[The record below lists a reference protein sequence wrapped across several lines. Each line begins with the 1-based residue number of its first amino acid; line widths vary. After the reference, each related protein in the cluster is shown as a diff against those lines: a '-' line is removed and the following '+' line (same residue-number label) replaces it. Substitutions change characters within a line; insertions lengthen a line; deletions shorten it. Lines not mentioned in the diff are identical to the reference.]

1 MADLL
6 IGSVVVQG
14 QGRTPADSARAWK
27 SEAAM
32 INNNEMSHNNTAFR
46 LSLQV
51 DSNHMHVTLPTR
63 YQANG

>member
-6 IGSVVVQG
+6 MGIVVVQG
-14 QGRTPADSARAWK
+14 QGRTPAGMARAWK

-32 INNNEMSHNNTAFR
+32 SINNTGFR
-46 LSLQV
+46 LALQV
-51 DSNHMHVTLPTR
+51 DSNHTYVTLLPTR